1 MKKKPLAPLP
11 LAARALLPPPEQTVK
26 CSVFTATLGVNPS
39 GTAISAT
46 TVIVVDTPL
55 PWPKPVFEHRA
66 LQGVDSSSTD
76 VEARTVRV
84 LASVP
89 SDQRPPTATVFQ
101 RRGDDTIAVAI
112 TIGQRPIIA
121 VVGLVLDAEDVR
133 TIDGAR
139 EIDPRAVLICTQGTH
154 DVCCGTE
161 GTALVAD
168 LQADPRF
175 GAVPIFRVSHTGGH
189 RFAPTALTFPDGRSW
204 AYVDA
209 DRLAHVLFHTAS
221 PSALVPWC
229 RGSWAAPDPRSQAA
243 ENAVFGRQGWD
254 DAQRTTR
261 FEDLGND
268 IIRVTRGLE
277 SHAVRVTVT
286 RDIPIIRCRAAGGL
300 PAKPSTEFRA
310 EIL

>member
-1 MKKKPLAPLP
+1 MKKKPLALIS
-11 LAARALLPPPEQTVK
+11 AAAHALLPPPEQAVK

-55 PWPKPVFEHRA
+55 PWPKPVFEHPA
-66 LQGVDSSSTD
+66 LAGVDITSTG

-89 SDQRPPTATVFQ
+89 SDDRPPTATVFQ
-101 RRGDDTIAVAI
+101 RRFDNTIAVAI
-112 TIGQRPIIA
+112 AIGHRQIA
-121 VVGLVLDAEDVR
+121 EVVDLVLNAEDVR

-139 EIDPRAVLICTQGTH
+139 EIEARAVLVCTQGTH

-168 LQADPRF
+168 LHGDPRF
-175 GAVPIFRVSHTGGH
+175 DAIQIFRVSHTGGH
-189 RFAPTALTFPDGRSW
+189 RFAPTAMTFPDGRSW
-204 AYVDA
+204 AYIDA
-209 DRLAHVLFHTAS
+209 DRLAHVLFHTAA

-229 RGSWAAPDPRSQAA
+229 RGSWIAPDPRSQAA

-254 DAQRTTR
+254 DAQRSTR

-277 SHAVRVTVT
+277 SHAVRVTVE

-300 PAKPSTEFRA
+300 PAKPSTEFRT